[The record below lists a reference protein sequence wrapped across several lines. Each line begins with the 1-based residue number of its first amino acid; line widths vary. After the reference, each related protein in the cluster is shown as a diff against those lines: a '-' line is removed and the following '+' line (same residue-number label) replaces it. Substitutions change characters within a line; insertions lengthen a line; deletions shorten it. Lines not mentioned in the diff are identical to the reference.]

1 MIQDMYDEEYFIQ
14 VLRPQQQSS
23 QSTSTIDDALFYKYY
38 SELSNEQMDMYE
50 TNMIDQEYASE
61 RGSVLGVT
69 LPNINAWIRGGKE
82 ER

>member
-14 VLRPQQQSS
+14 VLRPQQLSS
-23 QSTSTIDDALFYKYY
+23 QQTSTIDDALFYKYY
-38 SELSNEQMDMYE
+38 SELSNEQMDKYE

-61 RGSVLGVT
+61 RGNLLGVT
-69 LPNINAWIRGGKE
+69 LPNINAWIRGGIE

>member
-14 VLRPQQQSS
+14 VLRPQQLSS
-23 QSTSTIDDALFYKYY
+23 QQTSTIDDALFYKYY
-38 SELSNEQMDMYE
+38 SELSNEQMDKYE

-61 RGSVLGVT
+61 RGNVLGVT
-69 LPNINAWIRGGKE
+69 LPNINAWIRGGIE